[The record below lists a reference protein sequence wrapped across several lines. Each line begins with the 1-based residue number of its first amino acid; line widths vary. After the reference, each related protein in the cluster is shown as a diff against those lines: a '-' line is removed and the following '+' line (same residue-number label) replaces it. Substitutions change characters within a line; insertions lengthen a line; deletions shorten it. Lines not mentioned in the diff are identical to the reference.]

1 MRRLLVKPRKPRV
14 STNTNSVETQTEN
27 LFISTSSVDD
37 QNGCCPRTIVTL
49 NNKFQV
55 NALLDG
61 GAVPNIISLE
71 LVKKLGIIDWCSITC
86 INIKLN
92 NICLFQIVMVN
103 TKYSMHNSFN

>member
-1 MRRLLVKPRKPRV
+1 RRLLVKLRKPRV
-14 STNTNSVETQTEN
+14 PTNTNYVETQTEN
-27 LFISTSSVDD
+27 LFISTSVDD

-71 LVKKLGIIDWCSITC
+71 LVKKLGIKDLLQTHCKYIANGTKKLP
-86 INIKLN
+86 IKFDTDFEIHPLN
-92 NICLFQIVMVN
+92 N
-103 TKYSMHNSFN
+103 TSK